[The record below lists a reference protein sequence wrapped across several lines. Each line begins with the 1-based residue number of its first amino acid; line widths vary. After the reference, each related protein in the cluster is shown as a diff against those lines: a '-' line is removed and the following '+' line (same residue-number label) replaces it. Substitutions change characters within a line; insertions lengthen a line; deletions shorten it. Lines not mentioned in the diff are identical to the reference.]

1 MSGIKTRAHVIIDED
16 IVKEIDRLVGKKKR
30 SSFISE
36 ATKKELKR
44 LKQLS
49 LIKRLKGVWKDED
62 HPELS
67 GKEGTYKWVRKLRG
81 EDEKALRKKIA

>member
-1 MSGIKTRAHVIIDED
+1 MSIKTKAHVIIEED

-30 SSFISE
+30 SSFVSE

-49 LIKRLKGVWKDED
+49 LIRKLKGIWKDED
-62 HPELS
+62 HPELA
-67 GKEGTYKWVRKLRG
+67 GKEGVFKWVRRLRD
-81 EDEKALRKKIA
+81 EDEKILRKKLA

>member
-1 MSGIKTRAHVIIDED
+1 MSIKTRAHVLIEED

-44 LKQLS
+44 LKQFS
-49 LIKRLKGVWKDED
+49 LIKKLKGVWKDED
-62 HPELS
+62 HPELV
-67 GKEGTYKWVRKLRG
+67 GKKGTYKWVRKLRA
-81 EDEKALRKKIA
+81 EDEKALRKKLA

>member
-1 MSGIKTRAHVIIDED
+1 MSIKARTHVIIEED

-36 ATKKELKR
+36 ATKKELKK

-49 LIKRLKGVWKDED
+49 VIKKLRGVWKDED
-62 HPELS
+62 HPELA
-67 GKEGTYKWVRKLRG
+67 GKDGTCKWLRKLRS
-81 EDEKALRKKIA
+81 EDEKILRKKLA